1 MWNNF
6 ELDCY
11 NPNCVNLIELNC
23 YNKCCV
29 SMCEY
34 IKEHHKYVGC
44 FKLIILLFFF
54 LKNH

>member
-54 LKNH
+54 